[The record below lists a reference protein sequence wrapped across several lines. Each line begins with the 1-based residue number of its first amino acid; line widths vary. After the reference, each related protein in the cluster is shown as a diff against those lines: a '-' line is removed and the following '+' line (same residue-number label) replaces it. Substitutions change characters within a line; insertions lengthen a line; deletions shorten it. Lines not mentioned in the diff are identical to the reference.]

1 MVKLPRIQSVG
12 LGFALGLVSAAFPAA
27 AALAALCP
35 AQLTTQLDSAFNQ
48 SPLDKAYTGMVLQT
62 QGQNRRTLYNR
73 NGDRLFTP
81 ASNIKLLTTAAAAH
95 QLGGYYR
102 LRTSVYGTPGPGG
115 STALRVVGRGD
126 PSLATAQIDELVRQ
140 LTQAGVNQV
149 SRLTIDDSYFP
160 GFATNPTW
168 EWEDAQFDYA
178 APVNSLILNRNA
190 IALQLS
196 PTQVGSPLAVVWPQ
210 PLPAG
215 PLPVANDS
223 TTVAAGAPTTPLALW
238 RTGDSPTIRLTG
250 QLAQGSSPQTL
261 NLAVLNPAQ
270 QFAAAMEQALRRQS
284 VTVGQ
289 TVIVQTSTSIA
300 DPELAAIESPSV
312 RELMI
317 LANRDSDNL
326 YAEALFKTM
335 GVTAGGNIT
344 EGDDVEEASQ
354 AGGEAVKAALAEIG
368 VDASALR
375 LADGS
380 GLSRHNLVS
389 PIALVET
396 LQVMTTHPQGAVFRD
411 SLAIAGRSGT
421 LSNRLRGTALEGR
434 LQGKSGALTGN
445 VALSGY
451 VQPPNYEPLVF
462 SIVINHSNQ
471 PASVLREK
479 IDQLLLL
486 VAQLRAD
493 C

>member
-1 MVKLPRIQSVG
+1 MVKSRAKSVG
-12 LGFALGLVSAAFPAA
+12 LGLAFGLLGAMLPAIE
-27 AALAALCP
+27 ALAALCP
-35 AQLTTQLDSAFNQ
+35 AQLTTQLDSAFSQ
-48 SPLDKAYTGMVLQT
+48 SPLDQAYTGMVLQT

-102 LRTSVYGTPGPGG
+102 LRTSVYGTPDSGK

-126 PSLATAQIDELVRQ
+126 PSLTTAQIDALVQQ
-140 LTQAGVNQV
+140 LTQSGVTQV

-168 EWEDAQFDYA
+168 EWEDAQFAYA

-215 PLPVANDS
+215 PLPVSNDS
-223 TTVAAGAPTTPLALW
+223 TTVATGASTTPLALW
-238 RTGDSPTIRLTG
+238 RTGDSPTVRVTG
-250 QLAQGSSPQTL
+250 QMAQGSNPRTL

-289 TVIVQTSTSIA
+289 TVIVQTPTPIA

-312 RELMI
+312 RELMV
-317 LANRDSDNL
+317 LANRNSDNL
-326 YAEALFKTM
+326 YAEALFKTL
-335 GVTAGGNIT
+335 GVTAGDT
-344 EGDDVEEASQ
+344 VTEASQ
-354 AGGEAVKAALAEIG
+354 AGGEAVKTALAEIG
-368 VDASALR
+368 VNASALR

-389 PIALVET
+389 PIVLVET
-396 LQVMTTHPQGAVFRD
+396 LQVMTTHPQGDVFRD
-411 SLAIAGRSGT
+411 SLAIAGQNGT
-421 LSNRLRGTALEGR
+421 LSNRLRGTVLEGR

-462 SIVINHSNQ
+462 SLMINHSNQ
-471 PASVLREK
+471 PATVLREK

-486 VAQLRAD
+486 VAQLRSD